1 MKSSEII
8 AAQIRGDLQ
17 KNRKPVLDVCREI
30 GMSPATWS
38 RRMQD
43 PYSFTAKELRILLTY
58 ISLDTFRLII
68 PNKKLKG
75 EQQ

>member
-1 MKSSEII
+1 
-8 AAQIRGDLQ
+8 
-17 KNRKPVLDVCREI
+17 
-30 GMSPATWS
+30 MSPATWA

>member
-1 MKSSEII
+1 MKSSEVI
-8 AAQIRGDLQ
+8 ANQICGELK
-17 KNRKPVLDVCREI
+17 KNGKPVSDLCKEI
-30 GMSPATWS
+30 GMSSATWA